1 MSSHIRSRCWHPQ
14 GVSLWSILLQI
25 RHYRSSSS
33 LFERLPSTLNLD
45 RGLVK
50 IFPLGRGWVPLFFV
64 GDMPHSHP
72 IIPNRTHPEALSPN
86 HKPPKLLVHHRMQL
100 KQGRMERNITLQ
112 PCPNPASL
120 PPLCQCH
127 WIRQNWC
134 TKYEPTLGRYRQK
147 YVDFPES
154 SCLLFVAEV
163 LHASLSLLL
172 QKTLLYSYSMLC
184 VNEWIKLCR

>member
-45 RGLVK
+45 RGLLK
-50 IFPLGRGWVPLFFV
+50 IFRLTPGLVPLSFV
-64 GDMPHSHP
+64 GNMPHSHP

-120 PPLCQCH
+120 PPLCH

-134 TKYEPTLGRYRQK
+134 TN
-147 YVDFPES
+147 
-154 SCLLFVAEV
+154 LLWADTVRNMLIFLNPHVFF
-163 LHASLSLLL
+163 LLSKFFTHLSLLL